1 MSENENRAVAIAAPQ
16 TALSVFDT
24 ADGFELAQRMA
35 GALVMSDLV
44 PKEYQGKEKLG
55 NALIALDMARRTGSN
70 PVMVMQNLDII
81 HGRPSWRSQFI
92 IAALNAS
99 GLFSP
104 LRFVM
109 EGDGDK
115 RTCYAWAKDL
125 ADDERL
131 EGPVVSIEMAKA
143 EGWFGKSGS
152 KWKTMP
158 ELMLRYRAAA
168 FFGRLYAPHVLM
180 GMQTADEVQDAPEL
194 RDVSPGPLVAPR
206 EDTQEKPVKNTDSK
220 PLKTTESAQ
229 TNTGKGRPT
238 RAETDAAEADGR
250 KAKRAGAPRETA
262 PAELKPSLLAAWQSG
277 WDDEPMAAAPD
288 SDEPPFDMETGE
300 VFENEAAASVQTET
314 ETEAS
319 ENNADAAPAP
329 ALATPNDYGF

>member
-1 MSENENRAVAIAAPQ
+1 MTENESRAVALAPSQ

-24 ADGFELAQRMA
+24 AEGFELAQRMA
-35 GALVMSDLV
+35 GALVASDLV

-109 EGDGDK
+109 DGEGDA

-125 ADDERL
+125 SDDEKL
-131 EGPVVSIEMAKA
+131 TGPVVSIEMAKA

-168 FFGRLYAPHVLM
+168 FFGRLYAPHILM
-180 GMQTADEVQDAPEL
+180 GMQTADEVQDTPEM
-194 RDVSPGPLVAPR
+194 RDVSPGPLVEPRATGDDAPAAPIKNADQKSVKIT
-206 EDTQEKPVKNTDSK
+206 DTP
-220 PLKTTESAQ
+220 AAA
-229 TNTGKGRPT
+229 GKGRPT
-238 RAETDAAEADGR
+238 KADTDAAEADGR
-250 KAKRAGAPRETA
+250 KAKHAGAPRETA
-262 PAELKPSLLAAWQSG
+262 PAELKPSLLAAWQAG
-277 WDDEPMAAAPD
+277 WDSEPVATAGD
-288 SDEPPFDMETGE
+288 SAEPPFDMETGE
-300 VFENEAAASVQTET
+300 VFENEAASPVKTET
-314 ETEAS
+314 E
-319 ENNADAAPAP
+319 ADAAPAP
-329 ALATPNDYGF
+329 ALATPDDYGF